1 MICDFV
7 CAALLEE
14 RDFLEKGE
22 FALLENGEFFWRMEN
37 FFWRMEIFWRME
49 NFVELRYYRKKTWP
63 FDTLLAQPGCFF

>member
-14 RDFLEKGE
+14 RDFLENGE
-22 FALLENGEFFWRMEN
+22 FAFLENGEFFLEN
-37 FFWRMEIFWRME
+37 GDFWRME